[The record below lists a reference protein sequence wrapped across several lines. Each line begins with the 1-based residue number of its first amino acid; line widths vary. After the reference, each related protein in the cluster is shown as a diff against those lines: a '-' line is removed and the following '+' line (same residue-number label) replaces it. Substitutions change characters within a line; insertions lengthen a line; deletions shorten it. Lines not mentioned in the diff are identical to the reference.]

1 MPDSNLAK
9 LQRLLYWC
17 QKILPAVYDDS
28 LSYYELLNKVVE
40 YMNQLVEKYNV
51 MVDATNQNSSNI
63 ADLQETVKDLQE
75 ELDKVKN
82 GDYVS
87 LYLDSIINWI
97 DSNLQC
103 LVARIVKFV
112 CFGLT
117 KDGHFCAYIPQSWK
131 FLQFD
136 TGMDYND
143 KETYGHLIIKW

>member
-1 MPDSNLAK
+1 MASPLEK
-9 LQRLLYWC
+9 QRVFRYWC

-40 YMNQLVEKYNV
+40 YLNKVIAKYNV
-51 MVDATNQNSSNI
+51 MVDAVNTNTKNI
-63 ADLQETVKDLQE
+63 ETLKEAVA
-75 ELDKVKN
+75 ELETELEKVKN

-87 LYLDSIINWI
+87 LYLESVINWI
-97 DSNLQC
+97 DANLQC

-117 KDGHFCAYIPQSWK
+117 QDGYFCAYIPQTWK

-136 TGMDYND
+136 TGMNFSD
-143 KETYGHLIIKW
+143 KETYGHLIIEW